1 MEKSTE
7 ENCLKW
13 QKSSICLYKIHFM
26 LIRKEN
32 IGS

>member
-13 QKSSICLYKIHFM
+13 QKSSIKSYQFTV
-26 LIRKEN
+26 IRN
-32 IGS
+32 IS